1 MLDSDCSTERELA
14 GPKRKSLDLGGEG
27 SRDFYKLTATKEAAT
42 RILVCICRSMLN
54 IVGPT
59 CIHGDQS
66 PNGRGAEHEVLMN
79 FVVSMVVNI
88 MLEPVLSLNGM
99 PDTIRSSTSVIQDS
113 RFQIRA

>member
-1 MLDSDCSTERELA
+1 M
-14 GPKRKSLDLGGEG
+14 
-27 SRDFYKLTATKEAAT
+27 F
-42 RILVCICRSMLN
+42 N

-59 CIHGDQS
+59 CIHDDQS
-66 PNGRGAEHEVLMN
+66 PDGRGAEHEYLMN

-99 PDTIRSSTSVIQDS
+99 PDTIRFSTSVTQDS